1 MVNNI
6 ESLAK
11 ALVEFHKGFAGVA
24 KDGRNGGFKNQQ
36 TGQASAYMT
45 LDGILDTI
53 RKPLAD
59 VGLVVIQRADTRY
72 ADLADGRRSVQSVEV
87 TTRILHVSG
96 EWVEGCCEVP
106 VTAPT
111 AHAIGSAMTYARRY
125 GITALLAISSDADD
139 DGNGASGV
147 AAQPQV
153 APARRLTPV
162 GTNGGK

>member
-1 MVNNI
+1 MSSSL
-6 ESLAK
+6 ESIAK
-11 ALVEFHKGFAGVA
+11 SLVEFHKGFAGVA

-36 TGQASAYMT
+36 TGQASTYMT
-45 LDGILDTI
+45 LDGILDKV

-59 VGLVVIQRADTRY
+59 VGLVIIQRAETRY
-72 ADLADGRRSVQSVEV
+72 TDTADGRRVVQSVEV
-87 TTRILHVSG
+87 ATRLLHLSG
-96 EWVEGCCEVP
+96 EWVEGLCEVP

-147 AAQPQV
+147 AERAERPK
-153 APARRLTPV
+153 LTPIGRGV
-162 GTNGGK
+162 